1 MRLMIFSLLLLFLLA
16 ADDFAP
22 ARVQLA
28 VPSGA
33 MSADVYLPETPG
45 TSAVVLLHGFMSSKD
60 HHTLAARAL
69 AHEGFTV
76 VVPNLQYGFW
86 ESNHSERAR
95 DVRSLL
101 LQLREGTFTAPQGRT
116 ALVGHSAG
124 GLTALLVAAEEKV
137 AAIVLLDAVVS
148 PGRPGNRRPGIEDS
162 ELSRISSPVLS
173 IEALPDSCN
182 NYRDQGLDI
191 LPRLASPVKERIT
204 LSGASH
210 CDFMDPNRGCQLIC
224 GRGSEESRT
233 SMLQIM
239 IRFLNQ
245 HAK

>member
-1 MRLMIFSLLLLFLLA
+1 MRIMFLSLLLA
-16 ADDFAP
+16 AGDCTAT
-22 ARVQLA
+22 ARVYLA

-33 MSADVYLPETPG
+33 MDADVYLPETPG
-45 TSAVVLLHGFMSSKD
+45 RGAVVLLHGFMSSKD
-60 HHTLAARAL
+60 HHTLTARAL
-69 AHEGFTV
+69 AREGFTV

-101 LQLREGTFTAPQGRT
+101 LQLREGKFTAPQART

-148 PGRPGNRRPGIEDS
+148 AGRPGNRRPGIADS

-173 IEALPDSCN
+173 IEAPPDSCN

-210 CDFMDPNRGCQLIC
+210 CDFMDPHRACRLLC